1 MTEAFSPPPR
11 VDEEY
16 EKYFHTVA
24 RDINGLSE
32 NDRNVRREALKRLE
46 RSFVSKRAAPIATVG
61 QVFVQSAH
69 KPLLKCLADS
79 IEKCRELAL
88 AILKDLLVTLPE
100 RDCLDVLPLVLAAI
114 VQRFKKLPF
123 PEESEELRLE
133 LLEFL
138 RAVVKRFA
146 THLAVYSHD
155 LLDALAKALTD
166 ASPETKR
173 VACELVAELVAALP
187 TQRLSAAAG
196 TKSLLQSLLAN
207 LTHQRWK
214 VRKST
219 LDALRHLL
227 MDPELLSTYLE
238 DVLPVIHKLLAD
250 EHSQVRQT
258 LATTLHAWLLR
269 GIETRAEAEVDV
281 NADNDADDDKTV
293 RQFFTHRAQGDWESR
308 LLYALLSLAGDD
320 VDVVRLT
327 EELAKAKLQQV
338 TKLVAERKE
347 RHEVNEFVQ
356 LVDEAGLAVPEFE
369 YALRG
374 FPEKLNEFRIK
385 AAPSATLSWYMRWH
399 TPTILPRVLPQIVQ
413 WTSGLRA
420 SAARLLLVVLALAH
434 EACLPF
440 ADSLL
445 AYVYKAKA
453 DDDETVLSACDN
465 AAMFLGLLDLDAVVE
480 VAAYHLTSR
489 STGEDITDGERVGR
503 TSTRSMPLTAEQDAI
518 QAAKAGKRYVA
529 GTDEARQAVLG
540 VMAGFLT
547 CATPTPGIV
556 SKVTGVLETQL
567 AHLPQ
572 IAAVC
577 AEILRELKSVD
588 AAMAKRVFGLLVR
601 AQAVGVEVDDSM
613 AKLASLANLTVAG
626 LYEVHLSAYLDEVI
640 TAPLWE
646 EDIQRQLLESL
657 VKCSSSK
664 VVAPEIERLLPL
676 LAKQTDPEKAHASAR
691 ADLLALVHHL
701 LQLEE
706 PEVREAWK
714 TGETEEESLMI
725 GCVMANIVVRQSLA
739 LKLMRDVL
747 CPNAVWRTGQANQR
761 IRKGS
766 LVCMNLLLEAQ
777 LLSGKE
783 VRSLINDMLPT
794 LKNVLDD
801 NWSPDNRLL
810 GTLVVGGLLRAISRD
825 EAMPDLDGEL
835 LRDVYPELLKR
846 LDDSNDNIRQAVC
859 KVLMVFFEILGSIP
873 KWGDSLFQYIIKQ
886 LFIHLD
892 DPSIE
897 MQTAMTEVL
906 RLAVH
911 VQPVIFKQEAQNAAG
926 RSCHPRACE
935 ELSRLAETIISVD
948 EF

>member
-1 MTEAFSPPPR
+1 
-11 VDEEY
+11 
-16 EKYFHTVA
+16 
-24 RDINGLSE
+24 
-32 NDRNVRREALKRLE
+32 
-46 RSFVSKRAAPIATVG
+46 
-61 QVFVQSAH
+61 
-69 KPLLKCLADS
+69 
-79 IEKCRELAL
+79 
-88 AILKDLLVTLPE
+88 
-100 RDCLDVLPLVLAAI
+100 
-114 VQRFKKLPF
+114 
-123 PEESEELRLE
+123 
-133 LLEFL
+133 
-138 RAVVKRFA
+138 
-146 THLAVYSHD
+146 
-155 LLDALAKALTD
+155 
-166 ASPETKR
+166 
-173 VACELVAELVAALP
+173 
-187 TQRLSAAAG
+187 
-196 TKSLLQSLLAN
+196 

-227 MDPELLSTYLE
+227 ADPELLSVYLE
-238 DVLPVIHKLLAD
+238 DVLPVVQKLLGD
-250 EHSQVRQT
+250 EHSQVCQT
-258 LATTLHAWLLR
+258 LAATLHGWLLR
-269 GIETRAEAEVDV
+269 GIQTREEGEVDV

-308 LLYALLSLAGDD
+308 LLYSLLSLASDD
-320 VDVVRLT
+320 VDVVSLT
-327 EELAKAKLQQV
+327 EQLAVAKLERV
-338 TKLVAERKE
+338 TKLIADRKE
-347 RHEVNEFVQ
+347 RHEVNEYVQ
-356 LVDEAGLAVPEFE
+356 LVDEAGLTFPEFSHPLS
-369 YALRG
+369 AL
-374 FPEKLNEFRIK
+374 PSKLKEFRIT
-385 AAPSATLSWYMRWH
+385 AAPSPTLSWYMRWH
-399 TPTILPRVLPQIVQ
+399 VPTLLPRVLPQIVQ

-445 AYVYKAKA
+445 AYVYKAKG
-453 DDDETVLSACDN
+453 DDDDTVLAACEHI
-465 AAMFLGLLDLDAVVE
+465 AAFLGLLDLNAVVD

-489 STGEDITDGERVGR
+489 TIGEDVSDGDRVGR
-503 TSTRSMPLTAEQDAI
+503 TSTRTVQLTAEQDSI
-518 QAAKAGKRYVA
+518 QAARAGKRYTA

-547 CATPTPGIV
+547 CATPTAGIV
-556 SKVTGVLETQL
+556 VKVTGVLETQL
-567 AHLPQ
+567 AYLPQ
-572 IAAVC
+572 VAAVC
-577 AEILRELKSVD
+577 AELLRELKAVD
-588 AAMAKRVFGLLVR
+588 AAMAKRLFGLLVR
-601 AQAVGVEVDDSM
+601 AQAVGVEVDESM
-613 AKLASLANLTVAG
+613 ARLAKLANLTVSG

-676 LAKQTDPEKAHASAR
+676 LAKQTDPDKANPGAR
-691 ADLLALVHHL
+691 VDLLALVHHL

-706 PEVREAWK
+706 TEVREAWK
-714 TGETEEESLMI
+714 LGDTEEESLMI
-725 GCVMANIVVRQSLA
+725 GCVMANIAVPQTLA

-747 CPNAVWRTGQANQR
+747 CPNAIWRTGQANQR
-761 IRKGS
+761 IRKGA
-766 LVCMNLLLEAQ
+766 LVCMNLVLEAQ

-783 VRSLINDMLPT
+783 VRSIINDILPT

-810 GTLVVGGLLRAISRD
+810 GTLVLGGLLRAISRD

-873 KWGDSLFQYIIKQ
+873 KWGDSLYQYITKQ

-926 RSCHPRACE
+926 KSCHPRACE

-948 EF
+948 GF